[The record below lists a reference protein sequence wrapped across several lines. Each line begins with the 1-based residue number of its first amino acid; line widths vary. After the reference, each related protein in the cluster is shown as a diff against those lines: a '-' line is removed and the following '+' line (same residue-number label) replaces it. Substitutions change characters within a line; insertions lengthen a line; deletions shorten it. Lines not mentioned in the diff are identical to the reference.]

1 MYKMN
6 IPKEK
11 FVFTKSDAAAA
22 EKLSAISLSFWQDA
36 WRRLKLNKA
45 AMFGLSILVVILLVA
60 IIAPTRIVNQ
70 KNEDGTV
77 YKYDAAPIIL
87 DEDGVEIAKE
97 RLAFLPPRVPGLEKI
112 GIFDGVAQIE
122 IGSYDLV
129 IGVLPKTIEFNDL
142 RKITNKQA
150 LIDKL
155 GIPYHPYDINF
166 LNVYEDEND
175 VLMTDILVVKTGEKV
190 TIPFDELSSEYT
202 KYKQGNFEFVKS
214 TIDKYGIE
222 MIKIKADYYEIKNIK
237 NLYFWFGTDK
247 LALDV
252 WTRVWIGVRVSLI
265 IAFASLIIDFTLG
278 IIYGTIAGFYGGRM
292 LDTVMMRFTEI
303 IGSIPALVLMIIFLA
318 IQEPISAAI
327 NSISPVP
334 LTVPVIRLIILIL
347 AMSLTGWIG
356 VARVVRA
363 QILKLRDLEYVLA
376 SRTLGAT
383 KVRLMTKHLFP
394 NIIGQIVVM
403 ATFTIPGAIFYEAFL
418 TFIGL
423 GLPIPMASL
432 GVLVRD
438 GYEAIQTIPEM
449 LIIPALIMVMLML
462 SINLLANG
470 LRDALDPRMR

>member
-1 MYKMN
+1 MN
-6 IPKEK
+6 ISKGK
-11 FVFTKSDAAAA
+11 FVFTKSDTAAA
-22 EKLSAISLSFWQDA
+22 EKLSAVSLSFWQDA

-45 AMFGLSILVVILLVA
+45 AMFGLGILIIILLVA
-60 IIAPTRIVNQ
+60 IIAPTRMVNQ

-166 LNVYEDEND
+166 KSVYEDEND
-175 VLMTDILVVKTGEKV
+175 VLMADIIIVKTGEEV
-190 TIPFDELSSEYT
+190 TITFDELSSEYT
-202 KYKQGNFEFVKS
+202 KYQQGNFEFVKS

-247 LALDV
+247 LALDI

-318 IQEPISAAI
+318 IQDPISAAI

-376 SRTLGAT
+376 SRTLGAS
-383 KVRLMTKHLFP
+383 KARLMTKHLFP

-432 GVLVRD
+432 GVLVKD

-449 LIIPALIMVMLML
+449 LLIPALIMVMLML

>member
-1 MYKMN
+1 MD
-6 IPKEK
+6 ISRDK
-11 FVFTKSDAAAA
+11 FVLAKGSIKEA

-45 AMFGLSILVVILLVA
+45 AMIGLWVLAIILLIA
-60 IIAPTRIVNQ
+60 IIAPTSIVNQ

-77 YKYDAAPIIL
+77 FKYDAAPIIL
-87 DEDGVEIAKE
+87 DENGVEIAKE
-97 RLAFLPPRVPGLEKI
+97 RLAFLPPRVPFLENI

-122 IGSYDLV
+122 IGSFDLL
-129 IGVLPKTIEFNDL
+129 IGVLPKTIEFNEL
-142 RKITNKQA
+142 RKIQNKQA
-150 LIDKL
+150 LIEKI

-166 LNVYEDEND
+166 RNIYEDENG
-175 VLMTDILVVKTGEKV
+175 VLLADITIFKTGEEL
-190 TIPFDELSSEYT
+190 TMAYDELASEYT
-202 KYKQGNFEFVKS
+202 KYRQGNFEFIS
-214 TIDKYGIE
+214 SGLDKYNVE
-222 MIKIKADYYEIKNIK
+222 MIKVKADYYEIKNIK

-265 IAFASLIIDFTLG
+265 IAFASLILDFSVG

-292 LDTVMMRFTEI
+292 IDTIMMRITEI
-303 IGSIPALVLMIIFLA
+303 VGSIPALVLMIIFISIQKPIGDA
-318 IQEPISAAI
+318 IS
-327 NSISPVP
+327 SISPIDI
-334 LTVPVIRLIILIL
+334 TVPMMRLIILIL

-356 VARVVRA
+356 VARVVRS
-363 QILKLRDLEYVLA
+363 QILKLRDLEFVLA
-376 SRTLGAT
+376 SRTLGAS
-383 KVRLMTKHLFP
+383 KARLMSKHLFP

-449 LIIPALIMVMLML
+449 LLIPASIMVFLML